1 MQWVVTGYM
10 LALAAVIPVT
20 GWAARRLGTR
30 RLYLISLVLFTLG
43 SLLCGFAWS
52 IDSLIVFRVLQGLGG
67 GMLMPTGMIIL
78 ARAAGPERMGRVL
91 SIVGVPMVLAPVF
104 GPVIGGLFVE
114 HLGWRWIFFVNIPVG
129 IVAVALALTL
139 LPAGRAEAAGRL
151 DWLGVALLSTG
162 LPALTYG
169 LAEAGSG
176 AGFASAA
183 ALVPILAGLGL
194 TAAFVVHSLRCAHPS
209 STCASTATAPSRPPP
224 RRRSASAPRCS
235 AP

>member
-1 MQWVVTGYM
+1 M
-10 LALAAVIPVT
+10 
-20 GWAARRLGTR
+20 
-30 RLYLISLVLFTLG
+30 LFTLG

-78 ARAAGPERMGRVL
+78 ARAAGPHRVGRLL
-91 SIVGVPMVLAPVF
+91 SVIGVPMVLAPVF

-114 HLGWRWIFFVNIPVG
+114 HLGWRWIFFVNVPVG
-129 IVAVALALTL
+129 IVAVG
-139 LPAGRAEAAGRL
+139 AGVAAAPGRTCEKAGRL

-176 AGFASAA
+176 AGFASAQ
-183 ALVPILAGLGL
+183 ALVPIIAGLAL
-194 TAAFVVHSLRCAHPS
+194 TAALRA
-209 STCASTATAPSRPPP
+209 ALAPLEAAAPQRAALRQPRLRRCIGDDVLPRGLALRRDDPAAALLPGRP
-224 RRRSASAPRCS
+224 RRLRRRARGCC
-235 AP
+235 